1 MTENK
6 SNDRDPS
13 EKYERVVSE
22 LLEQI
27 SERNKRIA
35 NLNLQI
41 QEGEQHEKNINA
53 QLARLSEQ
61 INDLKQQLSE
71 AIELNR
77 QLSEGNK
84 IQRMARQ
91 FRRRL
96 PGTKNR

>member
-1 MTENK
+1 MTKDK
-6 SNDRDPS
+6 SDDRDLS

-35 NLNLQI
+35 NLNLQTK
-41 QEGEQHEKNINA
+41 EGEQREKNMNT